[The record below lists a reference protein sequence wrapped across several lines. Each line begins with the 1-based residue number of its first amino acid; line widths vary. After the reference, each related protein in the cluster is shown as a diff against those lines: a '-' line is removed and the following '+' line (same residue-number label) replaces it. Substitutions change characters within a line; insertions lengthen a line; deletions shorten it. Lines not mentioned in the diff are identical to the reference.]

1 MTKASRRYGGVALE
15 QRQAERRDRLIRAA
29 VAVASRVGRE
39 ATSVAAICA
48 EAGLTARYFYES
60 FPNRDALFAEAYVH
74 VQKELFG
81 RMAPVIS
88 SDDPVRS
95 ALAGFFT
102 ALAAHPGPAR
112 VFLLDLEE
120 QDKAMKDLGR
130 AASERLGQ
138 LIAPDARS
146 PLARVGATGAVVQMA
161 KRWIGSGF
169 AEPVEELVALALP
182 FCRAAAQVQVDRP

>member
-1 MTKASRRYGGVALE
+1 MAKASRSYGGVALE
-15 QRQAERRDRLIRAA
+15 QRRAERRERLIRAA
-29 VAVASRVGRE
+29 VSVASRVGRE
-39 ATSVAAICA
+39 ATSVASICA

-60 FPNRDALFAEAYVH
+60 FPNRDALFAEAYAH
-74 VQKELFG
+74 VQQELFG

-95 ALAGFFT
+95 ALTGFFA
-102 ALAAHPGPAR
+102 ALATHPAPAR

-130 AASERLGQ
+130 AAGDRLGQ
-138 LIAPDARS
+138 LIVPDAAS

-161 KRWIGSGF
+161 KRWIESGF
-169 AEPVEELVALALP
+169 AQPVETLVALALP
-182 FCRAAAQVQVDRP
+182 FCRAAAVQA